1 MSGTVS
7 ARWYFPD
14 WQSDTGVHS
23 SSLAARGLWKEMLCI
38 AAANKGKDHGHVMVG
53 GKKAT
58 DEQIAKLAA
67 CSVAEVVALVAE
79 LEGNGVFNR
88 DRRGVIYCRRMV
100 RAEISRGNGRQG
112 GNPNFMKQKGKQN
125 QVQPK
130 PKPPIPEPV
139 PEPVPED
146 KTPPPPGDGLFAE
159 PKTAEPMP
167 DWPKDY
173 QDQFWRN
180 YPRKTEK
187 KAALAKL
194 DAIRKSGTVR
204 WAAVIGGL
212 LRFVHHCK
220 AQRTEERYM
229 KHPTTWLNR
238 GCWDDEYNATEGGG
252 DGEHRSEG
260 ASGARPAGGH
270 RSWASYAASRARAA
284 GGEGP

>member
-1 MSGTVS
+1 M
-7 ARWYFPD
+7 RFPAFMFWPERYWLD
-14 WQSDTGVHS
+14 TYDLSDAEHGRYLRILMLMWNTPRCRIPDDPAWIATKTGRSVEAFEIEIKPILLRFCKTDGGSWWQAKLLAEYERCERLS
-23 SSLAARGLWKEMLCI
+23 SRGR
-38 AAANKGKDHGHVMVG
+38 AG
-53 GKKAT
+53 GKAL
-58 DEQIAKLAA
+58 AKKKKGSSQTHAREPQQAYAPTPTPTPTPKKEEKILPP
-67 CSVAEVVALVAE
+67 VA
-79 LEGNGVFNR
+79 
-88 DRRGVIYCRRMV
+88 
-100 RAEISRGNGRQG
+100 
-112 GNPNFMKQKGKQN
+112 
-125 QVQPK
+125 
-130 PKPPIPEPV
+130 
-139 PEPVPED
+139 
-146 KTPPPPGDGLFAE
+146 GDGLFTE
-159 PKTAEPMP
+159 PTKPVPTA